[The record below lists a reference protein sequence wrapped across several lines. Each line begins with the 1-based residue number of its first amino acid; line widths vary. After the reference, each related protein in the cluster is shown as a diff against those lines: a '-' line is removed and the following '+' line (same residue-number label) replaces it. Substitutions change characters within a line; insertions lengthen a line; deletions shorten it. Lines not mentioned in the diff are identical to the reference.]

1 MIIHKILNNNVIFSK
16 DENDQEMIVMGRGI
30 AFGKKVDSTID
41 STKIDKVFH
50 LKNDED
56 AKHAINILESIPES
70 ILNVT
75 NEIVHYAKTVVG
87 KPIDDIIYITLSD
100 HINSTINRYQE
111 GIQLK
116 NALLWDIKQFYR
128 EEYRIGQYANRKI
141 KEHFV

>member
-50 LKNDED
+50 LKNNED
-56 AKHAINILESIPES
+56 AKHAIKIPET
-70 ILNVT
+70 ILNIT